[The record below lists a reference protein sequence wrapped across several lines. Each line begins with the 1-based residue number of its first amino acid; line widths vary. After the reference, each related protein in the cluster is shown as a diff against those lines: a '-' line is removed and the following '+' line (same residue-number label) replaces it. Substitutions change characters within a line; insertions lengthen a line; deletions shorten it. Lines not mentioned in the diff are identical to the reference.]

1 MAGSEAESSSLA
13 FKVFTFKDD
22 DENSEESLSVT
33 IPEVLDPQFGMYVWP
48 CAVVLAQFLWN
59 RRRELKNKTVLEL
72 GAGVSLPG
80 VVASLLGSSVLLSDS
95 AELPQCLK
103 NCARSCHTNR
113 LKVTAGQKSEVVQ
126 ALGQRSEVTPNLGQR
141 SEVVQV
147 VGLSWGHISPRL
159 LSLPKVD
166 LVLGSDVFYDPQDF
180 ESVLVTVSFLFR
192 KNPLTQF
199 WTTYQVRS
207 SDWSLELLLSRWRMA
222 CELVPLGVF
231 EADKPEL
238 AGSRLPGNHSIQMMV
253 ITPGDGRW
261 SLQQQHTDDNS
272 M

>member
-113 LKVTAGQKSEVVQ
+113 LKVVH
-126 ALGQRSEVTPNLGQR
+126 
-141 SEVVQV
+141 V

-180 ESVLVTVSFLFR
+180 ESVLVTVSFLFQ

-253 ITPGDGRW
+253 ITPGDSRW
-261 SLQQQHTDDNS
+261 SLQQQRTDDNS